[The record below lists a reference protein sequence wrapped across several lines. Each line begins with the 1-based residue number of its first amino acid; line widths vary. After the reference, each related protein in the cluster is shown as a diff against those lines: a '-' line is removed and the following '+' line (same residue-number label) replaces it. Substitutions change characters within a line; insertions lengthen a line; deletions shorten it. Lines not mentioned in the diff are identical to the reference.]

1 MTQKLLVPL
10 DGSRF
15 SERVL
20 AHLLPLATA
29 LNSSV
34 LLVRVI
40 SSVPPASAAET
51 WMVTP
56 PPATERENAER
67 YLRGVQGELRAQGI
81 RATAQVVEGD
91 TVLALCEVAARE
103 GVGLIAMATHG
114 RSGVSRWALG
124 SVADHLVRVAPHPV
138 MMVRATMEVP
148 TTGPLRRILVPL
160 DGTPLSEEAIPQA
173 RSLAEETGAA
183 LILVRAVEMQTE
195 RELDGMLVP
204 SDGPTLLRAQR
215 GRAAGHYLLAIQD
228 RLQTIGIPCSSFV
241 IHQPPAQAILTVAQH
256 EEADLIVM
264 STHARSG
271 LGRWVHGSVA
281 DGVLLTAPC
290 PLLLVRGGELGAG
303 LLWSRL
309 TQASVDITG
318 GVGA

>member
-15 SERVL
+15 AERVL
-20 AHLLPLATA
+20 AHLLPVATA
-29 LNSSV
+29 LNSPV

-40 SSVPPASAAET
+40 SSVPPVAAPEP
-51 WMVTP
+51 WMCTP

-81 RATAQVVEGD
+81 RATTQVVEGD
-91 TVLALCEVAARE
+91 TVLALCEVAERE
-103 GVGLIAMATHG
+103 RVGLIAMATHG

-124 SVADHLVRVAPHPV
+124 SVADHLVRIAPHPV
-138 MMVRATMEVP
+138 LLVRATMESP
-148 TTGPLRRILVPL
+148 TGGTLRRILVPL
-160 DGTPLSEEAIPQA
+160 DGSPLSEEAIPQA
-173 RSLAEETGAA
+173 RALAEATGAS

-195 RELDGMLVP
+195 RELDGIMVP
-204 SDGPTLLRAQR
+204 SDGPNLLRAQR
-215 GRAAGHYLLAIQD
+215 GRAAGHYLLSIQE

-241 IHQPPAQAILTVAQH
+241 IHQPPAQAILTVAEH

-264 STHARSG
+264 STHARAG

-281 DGVLLTAPC
+281 DGVLLGATC
-290 PLLLVRGGELGAG
+290 PLLLVRGGETGAG
-303 LLWSRL
+303 LVWSRL
-309 TQASVDITG
+309 TQAPLDVSG
-318 GVGA
+318 GVGV